1 MGFFDPPDRGAR
13 DSGGRDRGDLGPP
26 PDPFR
31 IDRSGEFRSP
41 IPLRWVGLVA
51 AMIVLFLVL
60 NVGKSIYVDAL
71 WFRSVDYGGVF
82 RTVVIMR
89 VGLFVAGALIAA
101 AALGVNIWIA
111 RRVAPRGIEES
122 FIEDVDPEAIRRLAL
137 VALIAATLF
146 FATVF
151 GAVAAG
157 SWETLLLWWNA
168 QPFGLED
175 PAFNRDVS
183 FYLFDLPALHFL
195 QGWILGLLFVSA
207 LAAGA
212 VYALSSSLQRF
223 TLTFT
228 SGMRLHLSV
237 LAGLALITLA
247 AGTYLSIFDL
257 ASSGGGIV
265 AGATY
270 ADMNARVPARWILT
284 ALGVF
289 AGLAV
294 IANGVLERGVFGG
307 YRVPAFALGIWGVGN
322 VIGNAIYPAAIQSLD
337 VNPNELEK
345 ERTYIARN
353 IEFTRRAF
361 GLDQAEVINYPASA
375 AVTADEIEA
384 NPDTIG
390 NIRLLDPRPLRDTFT
405 QIQSIRPLYAFHD
418 IDIDRY
424 AIDGEQ
430 RQVMLSAREL
440 NLASA
445 RQQADSGWTRER
457 LQLTHGFG
465 AVVAPVNEVT
475 SEGLPELFTRDIPP
489 VSDILPISE
498 EGSRVYFGELTN
510 HYIVVNTNVAEFDYP
525 SGEQFV
531 ETTYTE
537 DRGIAVGNFIQRLA
551 LAWEL
556 GDGNLLISGQIGSDS
571 RVLMHRSLTQRVE
584 KLAPFLTLDP
594 DPYLVIID
602 GRLMWIQDAYT
613 TTSHFP
619 YSQPQN
625 GINYIRNSVKITMDA
640 LTGDLVFYLMDPND
654 PIISTWAEI
663 FPSLFTPAEAMPEAM
678 QAHIR
683 YPEYLFQQQA
693 LQYLAYH
700 VTDPQVF
707 FVGEDFWNIPT
718 ERVGNED
725 RPVDPYYVMM
735 TLPGEDAVEFALIEP
750 FNPRNRQNT
759 IAWMAGRSDG
769 DDYGKLRVYRFPT
782 EGLVY
787 GPAQIEARINQDPRI
802 SAQLTLWSQ
811 AGSDVFRGNLLMIP
825 IGTSFLYVEPI
836 YLQSQGSRLPEL
848 KRVVIANGNSIA
860 MESTVDR
867 ALDVLFGRREPSGLE
882 GVGGGGVPVAPTPEP
897 TATPGPLLPSPSP
910 TATLPADL
918 EALLEEARDA
928 SDAAQAELDR
938 LRAILDAIEQSGG
951 AQP

>member
-1 MGFFDPPDRGAR
+1 MGFFDPPGD
-13 DSGGRDRGDLGPP
+13 GGHDRGDRGNLGPP

-31 IDRSGEFRSP
+31 FERAGQFRSP
-41 IPLRWVGLVA
+41 IPLRWIGAVA
-51 AMIVLFLVL
+51 ALIVLFIVL
-60 NVGKSIYVDAL
+60 NVLKSIYVDAL
-71 WFRSVDYGGVF
+71 WFDSVAFGGVY
-82 RTVVIMR
+82 RTVVITR
-89 VGLFVAGALIAA
+89 IALFIGGALIAGA
-101 AALGVNIWIA
+101 VLALNIWIA

-122 FIEDVDPEAIRRLAL
+122 FIEEIDPEAIRKLAL

-146 FATVF
+146 FATIF

-168 QPFGLED
+168 APFGLDD
-175 PAFNRDVS
+175 PQFQRDVS
-183 FYLFDLPALHFL
+183 FYIFDLPALHLL
-195 QGWILGLLFVSA
+195 QGWVLGLLIVSA

-212 VYALSSSLQRF
+212 VYALGSSLQRF

-228 SGMRLHLSV
+228 PGMRIHLSV
-237 LAGLALITLA
+237 LGGLVLITIA
-247 AGTYLSIFDL
+247 VGTYLSIFDL
-257 ASSGGGIV
+257 ASSTGGIV

-270 ADMNARVPARWILT
+270 ADVHARVPVRWVLT

-289 AGLAV
+289 AGLVV
-294 IANGVLERGVFGG
+294 IANGFLERGVFGNF
-307 YRVPAFALGIWGVGN
+307 RVPVFALGIWGVGSLL
-322 VIGNAIYPAAIQSLD
+322 GNAVYPNVIQSLE

-353 IEFTRRAF
+353 IEFTRAAF
-361 GLDQAEVINYPASA
+361 SLDEAEMINYPAAA
-375 AVTADEIEA
+375 AVSQEEIDA
-384 NPDTIG
+384 NPDTIA

-405 QIQSIRPLYAFHD
+405 QIQSIRPLYAFND

-424 AIDGEQ
+424 MIDGSP

-475 SEGLPELFTRDIPP
+475 AEGLPQLFTRDIPP
-489 VSDILPISE
+489 VSEILPITE
-498 EGSRVYFGELTN
+498 EGARVYFGELTN

-531 ETTYTE
+531 ETTYAE
-537 DRGIAVGNFIQRLA
+537 DRGIPVGNVFRRLA

-556 GDGNLLISGQIGSDS
+556 GDTNLLISGQIGSDS

-602 GRLMWIQDAYT
+602 GRMMWIQDAYT

-640 LTGDLVFYLMDPND
+640 LTGEMTFYLMDPND
-654 PIISTWAEI
+654 PIILTWASI
-663 FPSLFTPAEAMPEAM
+663 FPSLFTPAEEMPATVRE
-678 QAHIR
+678 HLR
-683 YPEYLFQQQA
+683 YPEYMFQEQA

-718 ERVGNED
+718 ERGNNED
-725 RPVDPYYVMM
+725 RPVVPYYVMM
-735 TLPGEDAVEFALIEP
+735 TLPGEDSIEFALIEP

-769 DDYGKLRVYRFPT
+769 EHYGKLRVYRFPT

-787 GPAQIEARINQDPRI
+787 GPAQIEARINQDPQI
-802 SAQLTLWSQ
+802 SSQLTLWSQ
-811 AGSDVFRGNLLMIP
+811 SGSEVFRGNLLMIP
-825 IGTSFLYVEPI
+825 IGSSFLYVQPI
-836 YLQSQGSRLPEL
+836 YLQSEGSRLPEL

-860 MESTVDR
+860 MESTVEL
-867 ALDVLFGRREPSGLE
+867 ALDVLAGRREPSGIE
-882 GVGGGGVPVAPTPEP
+882 GVGGGGALIPTPGPEVTP
-897 TATPGPLLPSPSP
+897 TPGPLVPTPTA

-918 EALLEEARDA
+918 QALLEEARSA
-928 SDAAQAELDR
+928 SDAAQDELDR
-938 LRAILDAIEQSGG
+938 LRDILDAIERSGG